1 MLKNWSKATV
11 SERVAKGD
19 LKLCL
24 RVPSLCTFWHTL
36 LQSEKWV
43 LPRDKIPASHIIL
56 LTYKKVQQG
65 NSHTEGS
72 GREDF
77 LTSRAFQI
85 KNSKIKVSY
94 FKPHHFGKFLVFHS
108 FWCNTCFTNLNTFPL
123 MPIFIVGRQISC
135 LYFLN
140 FQTYCSLESP
150 LSIENKKHPMEWCIQ
165 AIFKV
170 IFSSFHFKKLVW
182 VFVIK

>member
-1 MLKNWSKATV
+1 MSEWPKETWNSV
-11 SERVAKGD
+11 SGCPVYALSD
-19 LKLCL
+19 TPYYNL
-24 RVPSLCTFWHTL
+24 RNGSFPGIKF
-36 LQSEKWV
+36 
-43 LPRDKIPASHIIL
+43 LPLISYL

-65 NSHTEGS
+65 NSHTEGG

-140 FQTYCSLESP
+140 FQTCCSLESP

>member
-1 MLKNWSKATV
+1 MLKNWSKGTV

-36 LQSEKWV
+36 VQSEKWV
-43 LPRDKIPASHIIL
+43 LPRDRIPASHTIPL
-56 LTYKKVQQG
+56 NLWKGPTRKFRHWG
-65 NSHTEGS
+65 RWEG
-72 GREDF
+72 GLF
-77 LTSRAFQI
+77 NFRAFQI

-123 MPIFIVGRQISC
+123 MPIFIVGGQISC

-140 FQTYCSLESP
+140 FQKCCSLESP
-150 LSIENKKHPMEWCIQ
+150 LSIENKKYPMEWCIQ